1 METQNELK
9 IGIGKIEPEKV
20 ALKPAK
26 VKIVGVKVE
35 DTKKA
40 KKVVYEVKHPDREE
54 PIHISSV
61 AYLVDRN
68 VKVSGTWFNL
78 DKNNQLQ
85 KGSANVVLL
94 QRVGAST
101 IEESVGKEIDT
112 ELEGSYLCFKAY

>member
-9 IGIGKIEPEKV
+9 IGIGNIEPEKV

-26 VKIVGVKVE
+26 VKIAGVKVE

-54 PIHISSV
+54 TIHISSV
-61 AYLVDRN
+61 AYIVDRA

-85 KGSANVVLL
+85 KGSSNVVLL
-94 QRVGAST
+94 NKLGANT
-101 IEESVGKEIDT
+101 IEEAVGKEIET
-112 ELEGSYLCFKAY
+112 ELDGNYLCFKAY